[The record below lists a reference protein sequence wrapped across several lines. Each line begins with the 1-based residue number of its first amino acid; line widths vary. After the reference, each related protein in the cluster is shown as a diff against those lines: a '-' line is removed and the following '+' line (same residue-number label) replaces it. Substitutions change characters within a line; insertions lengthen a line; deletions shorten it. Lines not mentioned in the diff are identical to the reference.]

1 MMAGKLWTQERR
13 EDMMEDK
20 VKPKPAKNGMMVR
33 FQLLL
38 VGALAILFCG
48 CESVVGGRTYADRV
62 AQEKSYLQF
71 AQHEPINHQVFA
83 QDRYLDLLDLF
94 ACEKF
99 NFAHCYLRAMVTESE
114 NHRLGVGFCNDVGLR
129 AAAEGISRDAATQK
143 VRDAVLKD
151 DESRPS
157 AYENA
162 KRWPRIQAWY
172 EAYKAKDDMD
182 AKPKVDDLEYF
193 LFLRRQKGLSTVQ
206 AAGKSPMFDE
216 EYQKYLKVR
225 YPSDKKSRKAATTPV
240 WKLKR
245 DVYCNALALLGAD
258 GESRPIV
265 ANSELRACLN
275 ALRTGFNEELSEK
288 RQRNPNF
295 QLDQEWYAAMNAQ
308 FDRIESILKEVGTC
322 ESFESEQDRRIRLA
336 RDYNKA
342 SWF

>member
-1 MMAGKLWTQERR
+1 MSIMVDIERPNVA
-13 EDMMEDK
+13 MK
-20 VKPKPAKNGMMVR
+20 GPKVR

-38 VGALAILFCG
+38 VCALTALLCG

-71 AQHEPINHQVFA
+71 AQHKPIVPQTFA
-83 QDRYLDLLDLF
+83 QDRYLEMLDRM

-99 NFAHCYLRAMVTESE
+99 NFAHRYLLAMVTESE
-114 NHRLGVGFCNDVGLR
+114 NHRLGVGFCKDVDCLVKAGGLSR
-129 AAAEGISRDAATQK
+129 EAAAQK

-157 AYENA
+157 VYENA
-162 KRWPRIQAWY
+162 KRWPRIDAWGK
-172 EAYKAKDDMD
+172 AYKVKVEMD
-182 AKPKVDDLEYF
+182 AKPKVDDLEYY

-288 RQRNPNF
+288 RQRNPSF
-295 QLDQEWYAAMNAQ
+295 QIDQEWYAAMNAQ